1 MRRRILLHRTLGGL
15 LLLFLLLTVPALANE
30 RGVARIEFAP
40 EPNVKRLALVIG
52 NSDYVSSPLR
62 NPVNDGLLQPES
74 PLLAGTA
81 HRHEICGNPWG

>member
-30 RGVARIEFAP
+30 SGVARTEFAP

-52 NSDYVSSPLR
+52 NSD
-62 NPVNDGLLQPES
+62 
-74 PLLAGTA
+74 
-81 HRHEICGNPWG
+81 